1 MEKFNNF
8 NNKMHSLY
16 VFNANTVE
24 VCVRVLV
31 AMVFRST
38 CDNNFLRRSVTTIDP
53 PHVFHSHRKMRKGE
67 IERKTGKKLQLC
79 VDGDGGGDNV
89 RDYSV

>member
-1 MEKFNNF
+1 MR
-8 NNKMHSLY
+8 
-16 VFNANTVE
+16 A
-24 VCVRVLV
+24 CVD

-53 PHVFHSHRKMRKGE
+53 PHVFLSHRKMRKN
-67 IERKTGKKLQLC
+67 ERKREKERQEKKLQLC

-89 RDYSV
+89 RDYNV